1 MLRRALLAIAAFP
14 VLYCLAALFLAFV
27 PGARSDVEFD
37 DEQVTIYLVRGPIH
51 YDFLLPLDDQTT
63 TRFDWLQRGGV
74 AMDNPDAEWLV
85 VGWGGQ
91 EFYTT
96 VGTYSDVEMR
106 AVWRGITGDNSVIR
120 VSLAGPVSPDWPIK
134 AMSLS
139 GTQYENL
146 MTFIEGSFA
155 DGRET
160 LALNE
165 PGFSDFDRF
174 FPAKGRFHLFNTCN
188 VWIGRALRAA
198 GVRFGIWT
206 PVPFSVTLSARFLAD

>member
-1 MLRRALLAIAAFP
+1 MLRRALLVIAAFP

-37 DEQVTIYLVRGPIH
+37 DEQVTIYLVRGSIH

-63 TRFDWLQRGGV
+63 TRFDWLGRGGV
-74 AMDNPDAEWLV
+74 ALDNPDAEWIV

-96 VGTYSDVEMR
+96 VGSYSDVEMR
-106 AVWRGITGDNSVIR
+106 AVWRGITGDNSVLR

-139 GTQYENL
+139 GTQYASL

-160 LALNE
+160 LAMNE

>member
-1 MLRRALLAIAAFP
+1 MLRRTLLAIVAFP
-14 VLYCLAALFLAFV
+14 VVYCLAAFFLAFV
-27 PGARSDVEFD
+27 PGTRSDVGLD
-37 DEQVTIYLVRGPIH
+37 SEQVTIYLVRSPIH

-63 TRFDWLQRGGV
+63 ARFDWLRRGGV
-74 AMDNPDAEWLV
+74 ALDNPGADWLV

-96 VGTYSDVEMR
+96 VGSYADVEMR

-139 GTQYENL
+139 GTQYANL

-155 DGRET
+155 GGRET

-165 PGFSDFDRF
+165 AGFSDFDRF
-174 FPAKGRFHLFNTCN
+174 FPAKDRFHLFNTCN

-206 PVPFSVTLSARFLAD
+206 PAPFSVTLSARFLAD

>member
-1 MLRRALLAIAAFP
+1 MFRRALLAIAAFP
-14 VLYCLAALFLAFV
+14 VLYCLAAFVLAFV

-63 TRFDWLQRGGV
+63 TRFDWLRRGGV
-74 AMDNPDAEWLV
+74 ALDNPDAEWLV

-96 VGTYSDVEMR
+96 VGSYADVEMR

-139 GTQYENL
+139 GTQYANL
-146 MTFIEGSFA
+146 MAYIEGSFA
-155 DGRET
+155 GGRET

-165 PGFSDFDRF
+165 AGFSDFDRF

-206 PVPFSVTLSARFLAD
+206 PAPFSVTLSARFLAD

>member
-14 VLYCLAALFLAFV
+14 VTYCLAAFILAFV
-27 PGARSDVEFD
+27 PGSRPEVDFD
-37 DEQVTIYLVRGPIH
+37 SEHVTIYLVRGPIH

-63 TRFDWLQRGGV
+63 TRFDWLGRGGV
-74 AMDNPDAEWLV
+74 ALDNPDADWLV
-85 VGWGGQ
+85 IGWGGR

-96 VGTYSDVEMR
+96 VGSYSDVGVH
-106 AVWRGITGDNSVIR
+106 AIWRGITGDTSVIR
-120 VSLAGPVSPDWPIK
+120 VSLAGPVAPDWPIK
-134 AMSLS
+134 AISLS
-139 GTQYENL
+139 GTQYANL
-146 MTFIEGSFA
+146 MTYIENSFA

-160 LALNE
+160 PALDE
-165 PGFSDFDRF
+165 AGFSDFDRF
-174 FPAKGRFHLFNTCN
+174 YPAKGRFHIFNTCN